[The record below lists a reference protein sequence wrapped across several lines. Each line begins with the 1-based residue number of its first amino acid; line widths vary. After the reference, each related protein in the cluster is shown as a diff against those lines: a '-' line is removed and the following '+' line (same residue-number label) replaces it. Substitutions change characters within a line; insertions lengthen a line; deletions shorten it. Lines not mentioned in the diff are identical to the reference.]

1 MLAAYFSSLYAGP
14 VPRTESTMVARI
26 YKPAQTAMQS
36 GPARTKEWV
45 LEYEPEAPREIDPLM
60 GWTSSRD
67 MKSQISLAF
76 DTQEEAIAYAERNGI
91 PYRLTEP
98 KPGAPCASPTPT
110 TSASAARA
118 PGRTEGRWGQTL
130 ELRWSTRRGGE
141 RRV

>member
-1 MLAAYFSSLYAGP
+1 MA
-14 VPRTESTMVARI
+14 ARI

-45 LEYEPEAPREIDPLM
+45 LEYEPEVPREIDPLM

-67 MKSQISLAF
+67 MKSQIALSF

-98 KPGAPCASPTPT
+98 SPRRPVRK
-110 TSASAARA
+110 AR
-118 PGRTEGRWGQTL
+118 
-130 ELRWSTRRGGE
+130 
-141 RRV
+141 